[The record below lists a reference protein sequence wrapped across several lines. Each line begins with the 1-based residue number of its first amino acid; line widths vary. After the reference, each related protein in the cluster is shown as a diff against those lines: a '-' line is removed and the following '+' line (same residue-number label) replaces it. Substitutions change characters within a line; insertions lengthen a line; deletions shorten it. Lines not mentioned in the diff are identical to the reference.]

1 MTPRISPLTSAVLL
15 TLSAPA
21 FAQPGDA
28 PAPPGAVDLD
38 AIRVQQERAQKPSS
52 PKYTEA
58 LRDTPQTITVVTK
71 QTMDQQNLLS
81 LRDVLSTL
89 PGITFGAGEG
99 GGGYGDSIN
108 LRGFTASSD
117 ITTDGVRDSAQYSRS
132 DTFNLEAVE
141 LINGANS
148 AMSGAG
154 SVGGNINLV
163 TKTAGQGDFTNVL
176 IGGGSDRY
184 GRLTVDSN
192 YDFENGTAVR
202 LNAMGHTQDVPGR
215 DEEFRH
221 RWGFAPSVAFGLG
234 SDTRF
239 TLSYLH
245 QHDNNL
251 PQYGVP
257 FALSPF
263 NDGPLP
269 GVDRETYYG
278 YRNVSRQEIDVDM
291 LTGVLEM
298 DFDDNVKLRSLA
310 RVQRVDQTTTATA
323 PEGTWCLPNN
333 TNAYTGRACVGQ
345 PPSTWNP
352 NSGPRGL
359 VRETENFIAHSQTDL
374 TATLH
379 TGAIEHRVVAG
390 VAFSKEDFELDSGSI
405 FRNADG
411 STTGI
416 TYPLQTFD
424 NPYNIWTGPQNYF
437 RTGRS
442 KGSLTN
448 QAVYLFDT
456 LQFNEQ
462 WMLNLGGRYEHNEGD
477 STTYT
482 VNATGGVTGVTP
494 GFPAGSEEDLF
505 SYRAGLVFKP
515 VDNASLYLSYAN
527 SKTPSKASVNG
538 SCTPIATATV
548 GANCNVEPESAVNI
562 ELGGKWDVL
571 NERLALTA
579 AVFRNERENYK
590 VNSGDP
596 LIPEQVLDGKARGWH
611 CAGRGRLP
619 DRALVGLRQLHL
631 PGQRSAAERFQP
643 HRQPH
648 RRPDCRARTGAD
660 PAQRRQSLD
669 HVSAQRVDVRLRGQ
683 LPGQLLSEQ
692 HLDRGLPQDRRIL
705 GAPCDGRPARQRL
718 AQPAVERQQP
728 VRQGVLH
735 QHPQQPHRQR
745 RGHRHRR
752 QWLGV
757 AGRWPLGGVERDLQF
772 LIHQRAVRSP
782 RTAWRPL
789 HVVAHSRR
797 PDARPAEP
805 AA

>member
-494 GFPAGSEEDLF
+494 GFPAGSEENLF

-596 LIPEQVLDGKARGWH
+596 LIPEQVLDGKARVDGIALGAAGYLTERWSVFANYTFLDSEVLQSVSNRTASLTGDPI
-611 CAGRGRLP
+611 AGRELVQTPRNAGNLWTTYQLNEWTFGYGVNYQGSFYPNNTSTAVYRKT
-619 DRALVGLRQLHL
+619 DAYWVHRAMVGLRVNDWLSLQLNVNNLFDKEYYTSIRNNLTVNAAGTVTAGSGWAL
-631 PGQRSAAERFQP
+631 PGDGRSA
-643 HRQPH
+643 
-648 RRPDCRARTGAD
+648 
-660 PAQRRQSLD
+660 
-669 HVSAQRVDVRLRGQ
+669 
-683 LPGQLLSEQ
+683 
-692 HLDRGLPQDRRIL
+692 
-705 GAPCDGRPARQRL
+705 
-718 AQPAVERQQP
+718 
-728 VRQGVLH
+728 VLN
-735 QHPQQPHRQR
+735 
-745 RGHRHRR
+745 
-752 QWLGV
+752 
-757 AGRWPLGGVERDLQF
+757 ATF
-772 LIHQRAVRSP
+772 SF
-782 RTAWRPL
+782 
-789 HVVAHSRR
+789 
-797 PDARPAEP
+797 
-805 AA
+805 

>member
-263 NDGPLP
+263 NNGPLP

-359 VRETENFIAHSQTDL
+359 VRETENFIAHSQTCL
-374 TATLH
+374 L
-379 TGAIEHRVVAG
+379 
-390 VAFSKEDFELDSGSI
+390 
-405 FRNADG
+405 
-411 STTGI
+411 
-416 TYPLQTFD
+416 
-424 NPYNIWTGPQNYF
+424 
-437 RTGRS
+437 
-442 KGSLTN
+442 
-448 QAVYLFDT
+448 
-456 LQFNEQ
+456 
-462 WMLNLGGRYEHNEGD
+462 
-477 STTYT
+477 YT
-482 VNATGGVTGVTP
+482 
-494 GFPAGSEEDLF
+494 
-505 SYRAGLVFKP
+505 
-515 VDNASLYLSYAN
+515 
-527 SKTPSKASVNG
+527 
-538 SCTPIATATV
+538 
-548 GANCNVEPESAVNI
+548 
-562 ELGGKWDVL
+562 
-571 NERLALTA
+571 
-579 AVFRNERENYK
+579 
-590 VNSGDP
+590 
-596 LIPEQVLDGKARGWH
+596 
-611 CAGRGRLP
+611 
-619 DRALVGLRQLHL
+619 
-631 PGQRSAAERFQP
+631 
-643 HRQPH
+643 
-648 RRPDCRARTGAD
+648 
-660 PAQRRQSLD
+660 
-669 HVSAQRVDVRLRGQ
+669 
-683 LPGQLLSEQ
+683 
-692 HLDRGLPQDRRIL
+692 
-705 GAPCDGRPARQRL
+705 
-718 AQPAVERQQP
+718 
-728 VRQGVLH
+728 
-735 QHPQQPHRQR
+735 
-745 RGHRHRR
+745 
-752 QWLGV
+752 
-757 AGRWPLGGVERDLQF
+757 
-772 LIHQRAVRSP
+772 
-782 RTAWRPL
+782 
-789 HVVAHSRR
+789 SRCV
-797 PDARPAEP
+797 
-805 AA
+805 